1 MRRSEPREE
10 GVRAA
15 RSFRMSAAGW
25 WSTRATL
32 ASSLR
37 YGDAVGMPIDLVELG
52 EEEFQELCKQL
63 LEAEGYRLARDSIA
77 FDFQGLDNLG
87 KVIAVECKRA
97 RADIGALLRWAAL
110 ELDQYRK
117 VAGADRA
124 LLIVPVHVPRAK
136 AAVLGAE
143 ITLLDKT
150 DLDRLM
156 IAHPII
162 AMQFAK
168 LVDVRKQTFASGPT
182 AETMADQ
189 RAATLKQRLMR
200 LTSGRDYYR
209 EFEDLGVEI
218 LNFAFQGIL
227 GAPRVQSR
235 SDDGL
240 DRRDAVYPIV
250 NPGSCFSLIR
260 IACRSM
266 FVVVEFK
273 NNSDPVGQKDVESL
287 QQYLYSGAMRTFGFL
302 VTRSKPGTQ
311 AVIARRRAW
320 LEFSKLIMFLDD
332 AFLNDLIDYAAT
344 SQPSEAL
351 IELQLLEFFA
361 TLTP

>member
-1 MRRSEPREE
+1 MSTWPPLV
-10 GVRAA
+10 GQRA
-15 RSFRMSAAGW
+15 
-25 WSTRATL
+25 ATL
-32 ASSLR
+32 ASDLR
-37 YGDAVGMPIDLVELG
+37 YGDAVGMPIDLAELG
-52 EEEFQELCKQL
+52 EEEFQQLCKQL
-63 LEAEGYRLARDSIA
+63 LEAEGYRLARDSDP
-77 FDFQGLDNLG
+77 FDFRGLDQLG
-87 KVIAVECKRA
+87 KVVVVECKRA

-117 VAGADRA
+117 VVGADRA
-124 LLIVPVHVPRAK
+124 FLIVPVHVPRAK
-136 AAVLGAE
+136 AAILGGE
-143 ITLLDKT
+143 ITLLDKS

-156 IAHPII
+156 IAHPAI
-162 AMQFAK
+162 ALQFAK
-168 LVDVRKQTFASGPT
+168 LVDVRKQTFALGPT
-182 AETMADQ
+182 PETTASL
-189 RAATLKQRLMR
+189 RAADLKQRLHR
-200 LTSGRDYYR
+200 LAGGFDCYR
-209 EFEDLGVEI
+209 EFEDLGIEI
-218 LNFAFQGIL
+218 LNFVFHGIL

-250 NPGSCFSLIR
+250 NPGPCFSLIR
-260 IACRSM
+260 TVCHSM
-266 FVVVEFK
+266 FVIAEFK
-273 NNSDPVGQKDVESL
+273 NNSELVGQREVESL

-320 LEFSKLIMFLDD
+320 LEFNKLIVFLDD

-344 SQPSEAL
+344 SQHPEIL